1 MVRNLTMCETVS
13 LVKLREAATKNKN
26 KNIILQIRG
35 EGKFFFQKD
44 KTVNEACQN
53 LFTNGEV

>member
-13 LVKLREAATKNKN
+13 LVKVREAATKNKN

-35 EGKFFFQKD
+35 EGKFFFKRT
-44 KTVNEACQN
+44 KP
-53 LFTNGEV
+53 